1 MENYINKGYQIVSSF
16 KGCDGYI
23 QKNIIELLKKDG
35 LYLEYV
41 KFQTDDLCKIAIN
54 QNWKAIKYV
63 KNQTQELCSLAI
75 SINANAVN
83 YIINPNILIN

>member
-1 MENYINKGYQIVSSF
+1 MENYIYKGYEIVSNF
-16 KGCDGYI
+16 KPKENYL
-23 QKNIIELLKKDG
+23 QKNIIELLEKDG
-35 LYLEYV
+35 LYLEYIR
-41 KFQTDDLCKIAIN
+41 FQTDNLCKIAIN